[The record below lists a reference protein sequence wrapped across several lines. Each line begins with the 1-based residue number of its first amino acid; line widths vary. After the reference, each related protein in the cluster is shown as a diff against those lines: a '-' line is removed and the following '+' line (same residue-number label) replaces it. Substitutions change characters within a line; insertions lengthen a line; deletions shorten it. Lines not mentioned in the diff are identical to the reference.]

1 MGSMTVRL
9 IFRWVAWLLVAAVA
23 AFTLS
28 PIEMRPVTAAPAG
41 VERFIAFA
49 AIGAAFGLGYPRH
62 RSGVFLLVMGIAGV
76 LEAAQHLVPGRH
88 GHLHDAITKAAGA
101 CLGVAAAMW
110 IDRVQAARRAVAVR
124 VRAARAHARADAP
137 RV

>member
-1 MGSMTVRL
+1 MRTMTVRVV
-9 IFRWVAWLLVAAVA
+9 FRWVAWLLVAAIA

-41 VERFIAFA
+41 AERFIAFA

-62 RSGVFLLVMGIAGV
+62 RIGLFLLVMGIAGL

-101 CLGVAAAMW
+101 CLGVAAVMW
-110 IDRVQAARRAVAVR
+110 IDRLQAARRTVGVR
-124 VRAARAHARADAP
+124 VRAPRARPDARP
-137 RV
+137 R

>member
-1 MGSMTVRL
+1 MRGMTVRVV
-9 IFRWVAWLLVAAVA
+9 FRWVAWLLVAAVA

-49 AIGAAFGLGYPRH
+49 AIGGAFGLGYPRS
-62 RSGVFLLVMGIAGV
+62 RIGVFLLVIGIAGL

-88 GHLHDAITKAAGA
+88 GHLQDAITKAAGA
-101 CLGVAAAMW
+101 CLGVAAAQW
-110 IDRVQAARRAVAVR
+110 VDRVQAARRAVGVR
-124 VRAARAHARADAP
+124 VRAARARPDARSS
-137 RV
+137 